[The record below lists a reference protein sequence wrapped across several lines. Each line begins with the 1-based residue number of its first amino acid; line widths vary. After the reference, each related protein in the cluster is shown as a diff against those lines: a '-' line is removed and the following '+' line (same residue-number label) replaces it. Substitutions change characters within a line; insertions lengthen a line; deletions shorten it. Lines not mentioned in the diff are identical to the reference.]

1 MIHERSQKHDL
12 AEKVKEMGVVS
23 GRGKKAEGGEK

>member
-12 AEKVKEMGVVS
+12 AEKIKKMEVVS
-23 GRGKKAEGGEK
+23 GGGKKAEGGEK